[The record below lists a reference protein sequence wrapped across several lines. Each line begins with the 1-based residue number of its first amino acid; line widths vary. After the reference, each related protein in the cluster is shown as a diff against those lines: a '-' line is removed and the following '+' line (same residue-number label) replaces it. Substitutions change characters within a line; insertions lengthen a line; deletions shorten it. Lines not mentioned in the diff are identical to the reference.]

1 MSDQWGQQPPR
12 PGQPGQQQWGGGWG
26 QPPAGPG
33 APVPGGPQPKK
44 GRGKTVAIFAGSFF
58 VVLIVV
64 VSARGGGTDTKTA
77 SPAAS
82 PASSAPAE
90 TTASAAEAATKA
102 AKPAATNPKPKPN
115 TIAYVVT
122 GSSGADVMYGPSGSS
137 FTGHSPMSVTK
148 PLGHPQYYSIT
159 AQLQGSGK
167 VTCELLVNGK
177 VMSKGTASGGYNIAT
192 CEIVDDFSGNWVDA
206 NSN

>member
-1 MSDQWGQQPPR
+1 MSDQWGQQPQ
-12 PGQPGQQQWGGGWG
+12 QPGQQQWGGGWG
-26 QPPAGPG
+26 QTPAGPG
-33 APVPGGPQPKK
+33 APVPAGPPAPGAPQPKK
-44 GRGKTVAIFAGSFF
+44 GRGKTVAIFAGAFF

-90 TTASAAEAATKA
+90 TTASATKA
-102 AKPAATNPKPKPN
+102 AKPAVTKPKPKPN

-122 GSSGADVMYGPSGSS
+122 GSSGTDVMYGPSGSS
-137 FTGHSPMSVTK
+137 FTGHSPMSITK
-148 PLGHPQYYSIT
+148 KLGHPQYYSIT